1 MHSITADP
9 SRTDATAKPA
19 DSATSRP
26 PQSVLVQI
34 DLQNFDA
41 FVQSCCG
48 VSPYKLDVVGFT
60 HAWLAHHGM
69 EAAGI
74 RIYTG
79 IHDEEREPQK
89 AQSARK
95 RLAWFRAK
103 GASVYAQ
110 RVSYQEDSHTKQVRA
125 REKGVDVRL
134 GCEVIEAVTL
144 HGIRNIVVMSQ
155 DRDLLSAIDVARS
168 ICAAKHWNFEAFTP
182 ELRDLSR
189 VEANQRCPT
198 RGLPHTTRLDVP
210 LDLLDKFVSMRKQ
223 SELDADQPMDTA
235 EPSTST
241 THSASSKPSPMRP
254 R

>member
-1 MHSITADP
+1 MHTISTEP
-9 SRTDATAKPA
+9 SRLDESIQKAGTAPERA
-19 DSATSRP
+19 LQSA
-26 PQSVLVQI
+26 LVQI

-48 VSPYKLDVVGFT
+48 VSPYKLDVVDFT

-168 ICAAKHWNFEAFTP
+168 ICAAKHWKFEAFTP

-223 SELDADQPMDTA
+223 VDLDTDPLMDAA
-235 EPSTST
+235 EPSTSSPQ
-241 THSASSKPSPMRP
+241 SAPSRTSSMRP